1 MSSRGLKRQRGEII
15 WYQQA
20 AMFKSITKMPWSDL
34 LSYLA
39 YPTQAKWAAAVRGDT
54 NFDLVTF
61 CTPIL
66 FGVILVVA
74 LIVGKYAQHPD
85 LAWLIGG
92 SGFVSTLLACGLL
105 AWFYGIP
112 LDQCAGGLVGAAIAM
127 GYGIWRSAGAVKTSD
142 GEILVAAVVVVAMG
156 VRASAGDPL
165 TVRVISYMINLLL
178 LGAATV
184 QLDSG
189 RRMGSAAILVHGVV
203 SLLDYPYG
211 YMADEIR
218 SVHFTFTSSAAA
230 ALNTEFFGSRRPSYI
245 PYLSG
250 EDGRRGKGGN
260 GVSVSIELFPGGPE
274 KADGWFARHVPLH
287 WSRIVHIS
295 GCHKERIHRF
305 INFS

>member
-1 MSSRGLKRQRGEII
+1 M
-15 WYQQA
+15 
-20 AMFKSITKMPWSDL
+20 
-34 LSYLA
+34 
-39 YPTQAKWAAAVRGDT
+39 
-54 NFDLVTF
+54 
-61 CTPIL
+61 
-66 FGVILVVA
+66 
-74 LIVGKYAQHPD
+74 
-85 LAWLIGG
+85 
-92 SGFVSTLLACGLL
+92 
-105 AWFYGIP
+105 
-112 LDQCAGGLVGAAIAM
+112 DQCAGGLVGAAIAM

-230 ALNTEFFGSRRPSYI
+230 ALNTEFWQPS
-245 PYLSG
+245 PQLHTLPFW
-250 EDGRRGKGGN
+250 RGWT
-260 GVSVSIELFPGGPE
+260 S
-274 KADGWFARHVPLH
+274 WQR
-287 WSRIVHIS
+287 W
-295 GCHKERIHRF
+295 
-305 INFS
+305 